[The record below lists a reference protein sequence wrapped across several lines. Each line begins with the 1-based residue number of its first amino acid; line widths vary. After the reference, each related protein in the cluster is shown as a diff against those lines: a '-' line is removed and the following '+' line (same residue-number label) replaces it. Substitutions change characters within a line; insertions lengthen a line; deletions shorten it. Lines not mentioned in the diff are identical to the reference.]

1 MQARNKSNIQFKLLK
16 LLIITQTSAAFFS
29 YFLDIDSGWICNN
42 FILFISV
49 FMKGMHLWNPQRYK
63 STLALPLLSPKDL
76 LSSNSPGF
84 NKATQLLL
92 TTFTHANQITC
103 LFTSTSSPHIQCF
116 RNLHSAGMYAEQ
128 RCISEPK
135 TLMTS
140 QQREILTLSRTFN
153 VKEVCGSCR
162 LRIPKLKKNKIKKI
176 KLDPAVSLQGFY

>member
-1 MQARNKSNIQFKLLK
+1 MHREIQTQVRNKSNIQFKLVK
-16 LLIITQTSAAFFS
+16 ATHHHTDQRWV
-29 YFLDIDSGWICNN
+29 FLYSLGIDSGWICSN

-63 STLALPLLSPKDL
+63 CTLARPLLSPKDL
-76 LSSNSPGF
+76 LSSNSHGF

-116 RNLHSAGMYAEQ
+116 RNLHSAGICAGQ

-140 QQREILTLSRTFN
+140 
-153 VKEVCGSCR
+153 
-162 LRIPKLKKNKIKKI
+162 
-176 KLDPAVSLQGFY
+176 